1 MFIMR
6 LLPDCR
12 LREQEDKMRRANVIG
27 VGMTKFTSPKALRP
41 YTEMGLEATR
51 DAFKDAGVDYT
62 EIEHAY
68 VGWVYADSCAGQKVL
83 YEVGMTGIPVFN
95 VNNNCSTGSNA
106 LYLARQAVET
116 GVVECALALGFE
128 QMSPGALGIVFNDR
142 PIPMFTFF
150 EKLWE
155 FTQPVPGAAPAAQL
169 FAGAGLEHQQKYGT
183 KDETFAKISVKAR
196 KHAEHNERAIF
207 RDQLT
212 VEEVLASP
220 PQAPPLTRFQ
230 CCPPT
235 CGAAA
240 AVVCSDDFAEK
251 HGANKPVYIA
261 GQSMV
266 TDFTTSFEGQ
276 SPMRIVGYDMTAAAA
291 KEVYE
296 ETGIGPEDIDVIE
309 LHDCFTANELI
320 TYEGL
325 GLTPEGTAEKFIE
338 DGDNTY
344 GGKYVTNPSGGLLS
358 KGHPLGATG
367 LAQCAEL
374 VWQLR
379 GEAGV
384 RQVEDAQIGLQHNI
398 GLGGCAVVTM
408 YRKD

>member
-1 MFIMR
+1 
-6 LLPDCR
+6 
-12 LREQEDKMRRANVIG
+12 MRRVNVIG

-41 YTEMGLEATR
+41 YTEMAKEALL
-51 DAFKDAGVDYT
+51 DALKDAGVDYK
-62 EIEHAY
+62 EIQQAY
-68 VGWVYADSCAGQKVL
+68 TGWVYADSCAGEKVL
-83 YEVGMTGIPVFN
+83 YEVGMTGIPIFN
-95 VNNNCSTGSNA
+95 LNNNCSTGSNA
-106 LYLARQAVET
+106 LFLARQAVAA

-128 QMSPGALGIVFNDR
+128 QMTPGALGMVFPDR
-142 PIPMFTFF
+142 PLPLQTFF
-150 EKLWE
+150 EKLFE
-155 FTQPVPGAAPAAQL
+155 IIPPVEGAPMAAQL
-169 FAGAGLEHQQKYGT
+169 FAGAGIEHQQKYGT
-183 KDETFAKISVKAR
+183 KNETFAKITVKAR

-207 RDQLT
+207 RNLVT
-212 VEEVLASP
+212 LEEVLASP
-220 PQAPPLTRFQ
+220 MQAPPLTRLQ

-240 AVVCSDDFAEK
+240 AIVCSDEFAKKHNISKPIYIAAQSMYTDFA
-251 HGANKPVYIA
+251 
-261 GQSMV
+261 S
-266 TDFTTSFEGQ
+266 SFESK
-276 SPMRIVGYDMTAAAA
+276 SPMKIIGYDMTAAAA

-296 ETGIGPEDIDVIE
+296 KSGIGPDEVNVVE

-344 GGKYVTNPSGGLLS
+344 GGHVVTNPSGGLLS

-379 GEAGV
+379 GQAGV
-384 RQVEDAQIGLQHNI
+384 RQVEGARIALQQNI
-398 GLGGCAVVTM
+398 GLGGAVVVTM